1 MKETLDLTFIRQMMG
16 NDERL
21 VDKFLAIFKTQCPA
35 QLEELKRYLDNSDWT
50 NLANVAHG
58 MATQFNYL
66 SQENLA
72 SQVKEIENIADDGD
86 RNKLPDL
93 IATFEHNVK
102 KFMNVLG

>member
-21 VDKFLAIFKTQCPA
+21 VDKFITLFKTQCPL
-35 QLEELKRYLDNSDWT
+35 QLEELKRYLNNKDWA

-58 MATQFNYL
+58 LATQFNYF

-72 SQVKEIENIADDGD
+72 AQVKEIENIAEEGD
-86 RNKLPDL
+86 QNKLPDL
-93 IATFEHNVK
+93 IAAFEHGAK
-102 KFMNVLG
+102 KFMTVLG